1 MWYLSFIPDIWL
13 TYAVH
18 AVTILGLIGV
28 IVGFLGSKIPFVSHY
43 GGIVKGIST
52 IVLLIGIYFEGSITN
67 EMMWRSKIA
76 DLEKKVDIA
85 KQESKKAN
93 ERLDK
98 EVSEKLKGIKDNFNV
113 NKQEIEKNRESIDAE
128 CKLSDTAWLL
138 YNRASQN
145 AISGSTNKS
154 VTTSK

>member
-18 AVTILGLIGV
+18 AVTLIGLIGV
-28 IVGFLGSKIPFVSHY
+28 VVGFLGSKIPFISHY
-43 GGIVKGIST
+43 GGVVKGIST
-52 IVLLIGIYFEGSITN
+52 VILLIGVYFEGSITN
-67 EMMWRSKIA
+67 EMMWRSKVSEF
-76 DLEKKVDIA
+76 EKKVDIA
-85 KQESKKAN
+85 KEESRKAN

-98 EVSEKLKGIKDNFNV
+98 EVSEKIKGIKDNFNA

-145 AISGSTNKS
+145 AISRS
-154 VTTSK
+154 TSKPTANSK